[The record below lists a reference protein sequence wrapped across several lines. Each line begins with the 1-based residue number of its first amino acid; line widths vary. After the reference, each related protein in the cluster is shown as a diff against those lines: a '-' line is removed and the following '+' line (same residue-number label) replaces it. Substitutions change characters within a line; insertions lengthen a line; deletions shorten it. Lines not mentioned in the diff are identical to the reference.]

1 MTNIAHS
8 LTDLIGN
15 TPLLELTNYNKK
27 FAPKATIIAKLE
39 YFNPAGSAKDRIAMA
54 MIDAAEAQGILQK
67 DSVIIEPT
75 SGNTGIGLASV
86 ASARGYR
93 TILTMPETM
102 SVERRNLLKALG
114 ASVVLTPAA
123 QGMSGAVTEAQ
134 RIAAAEDGC
143 ILGQFTNPEAV
154 QAHYKTTGPEIFKDS
169 VGHMDALVAGVG
181 SGSSITGTGRFL
193 KEHIKNFR
201 VIAVE
206 PAASPVLSGGK
217 AAPHLIQG
225 IGAGFIPK
233 ILDRTLLDEIILA
246 DGEEAMRTSREL
258 MKQGVV
264 AGISTGANVR
274 AALSVAARPEM
285 QGKNIVTFACDTGE
299 RYMSTRLFTDMQ

>member
-1 MTNIAHS
+1 M
-8 LTDLIGN
+8 LTTILQTIGN
-15 TPLLELTNYNKK
+15 TPMLRVERSSDLPGTVWL
-27 FAPKATIIAKLE
+27 KLE
-39 YFNPAGSAKDRIAMA
+39 NRNPGGSIKDRVAFHLIE
-54 MIDAAEAQGILQK
+54 DALQEGK
-67 DSVIIEPT
+67 VEPGGLLVEPT
-75 SGNTGIGLASV
+75 SGNMGIGIALV
-86 ASARGYR
+86 AAVRGLR
-93 TILTMPETM
+93 CILTMPESM
-102 SVERRNLLKALG
+102 SIERRNLLKALG

-225 IGAGFIPK
+225 IGAGFVPK